1 MIPRG
6 WKVSRIDEL
15 GEIQSGRQRSPN
27 FVKGSLRPYLRV
39 ANVFDGRIDVSNV
52 LQMIF
57 SDDEYQTFK
66 LRDGDVLLNEGQS
79 LELVGR
85 SAIFRDE
92 IKGCCFQ
99 NTLLRFRP
107 FGKLEPEYA
116 QLLFQFLQYSGQF
129 SRIASRTTS
138 IAHLGA
144 TRLAALKVLIPTARE
159 RKVITEIVS
168 HWYLALSK
176 TNRLKDNLLKLKKNL
191 AEQLLSGQRRFPKFA
206 EERCDKQCL
215 GEFLT
220 ESRIRGSDGATARKL
235 TVKLYGRGVV
245 RKSEKIVG
253 STATQYF
260 LRKAGQFI
268 YSKLDFLN
276 GAFCVVPD
284 ALDGYETTA
293 DLPAFDVEENLNP
306 RWLLAYVC
314 RDEFYR
320 RKLGLAAGGRKARRV
335 NPDAFLRIKI
345 PVPSRAEQDKI
356 VEFLDALD
364 REIDLLTRRADA
376 LTRQKKALMQ
386 MLLTGQIRVKV

>member
-1 MIPRG
+1 MIPRD

-15 GEIQSGRQRSPN
+15 GEIQSGRQRSPH
-27 FVKGSLRPYLRV
+27 FVKGVLRPYLRV
-39 ANVFDGRIDVSNV
+39 ANVFDGHIDISNV
-52 LQMIF
+52 LQMAF
-57 SDDEYQTFK
+57 AENEFKTFK
-66 LRDGDVLLNEGQS
+66 LSNGDILLNEGQS

-92 IKGCCFQ
+92 IEDCCFQ

-107 FGKLEPEYA
+107 FGKLEPEFA
-116 QLLFQFLQYSGQF
+116 QLLFQYLQYTGQF
-129 SRIASRTTS
+129 SRIASKTTS

-144 TRLAALKVLIPTARE
+144 SRLAALKVLIPTARE
-159 RKVITEIVS
+159 RKIITEIVS
-168 HWYLALSK
+168 SWYLVLSK
-176 TNRLKDNLLKLKKNL
+176 TNRLKNNLIKLKKNL
-191 AEQLLSGQRRFPKFA
+191 VEQLLSGQRRFPQFA
-206 EERCDKQCL
+206 EERWDKRCL

-260 LRKAGQFI
+260 FRKAGQFI

-293 DLPAFDVEENLNP
+293 DLPAFDVEASLNA

-314 RDEFYR
+314 REEFYR

-364 REIDLLTRRADA
+364 REIDLLTRQADA

-386 MLLTGQIRVKV
+386 KLLTGQIRVKV